1 MLLHLKNKN
10 SDMARFVIHEEKG
23 PFKISAIE
31 EPAFICMC
39 GLSKNKPYCDNSH
52 MKTLD
57 EEDEVTY
64 IYEGDVRYDVD
75 EEMS

>member
-10 SDMARFVIHEEKG
+10 SDMASFVIHEEKG

-39 GLSKNKPYCDNSH
+39 GLSKGKPYCDNTH

-57 EEDEVTY
+57 EEDGVTY